1 MGFLGGLIRAGVAG
15 AGGALRGANQGEQV
29 RYEREQDRIA
39 RERQVQQDALQKMLL
54 ESNLANVTAD
64 NERQDEQLRQNARR
78 NSLGEVEA
86 RRQAILDA
94 QATARKNSAMPPL
107 YDPNTDPEIL
117 RDRTRKKEGLG
128 VYRPDQPKPTPAP
141 KPLPASLRK
150 AVADNEQTLRSIDE
164 AVAAIEKNPDA
175 LHGWDT
181 FTPEVVRKFT
191 ETPDKV
197 TVRAPVADVGS
208 LQIHNRTGAN
218 MNIKE
223 EPRLAPFV
231 PDIRDR
237 PENALIKLRR
247 LKERIQEENTALQG
261 GATVADEDAAVGG
274 SFVGTGTG
282 GDDPATMRMAD
293 RFEEIRAANPG
304 MSAAQI
310 TQMVK
315 DEFSR
320 KSR

>member
-15 AGGALRGANQGEQV
+15 VGGALKGQNQGNEIAYQ
-29 RYEREQDRIA
+29 RDQDRLN
-39 RERQVQQDALQKMLL
+39 RERQLQQDALQAYLL
-54 ESNLANVTAD
+54 QQGID
-64 NERQDEQLRQNARR
+64 ERNAAGERADEQLRQTARANQLR
-78 NSLGEVEA
+78 EVLA
-86 RRQAILDA
+86 KRQAMLDA
-94 QATARKNSAMPPL
+94 TKAAQDRVPPPL
-107 YDPNTDPEIL
+107 YDPNNDPVIL
-117 RDRTRKKEGLG
+117 RGRQERKEGLG
-128 VYRPDQPKPTPAP
+128 VYRPDTPKVPQA

-181 FTPEVVRKFT
+181 FTPEVIRKFT

-237 PENALIKLRR
+237 PANALIKLRR
-247 LKERIQEENTALQG
+247 LKERIIEENTALQSG
-261 GATVADEDAAVGG
+261 SSMPDDAPEVNGDY
-274 SFVGTGTG
+274 TG
-282 GDDPATMRMAD
+282 GGNDDPGTVRMEKRWD
-293 RFEEIRAANPG
+293 QIKLANPS
-304 MSAAQI
+304 MSDDEVTAQ
-310 TQMVK
+310 VK
-315 DEFSR
+315 AEFSR